1 MWVIVETQNIASLRC
16 VSDLF
21 NQIHN
26 NNPANGKKNRLTAS
40 NIQNRRHIREPIVP
54 STVEDVYSRDIS
66 NMNGEA
72 MSDMPAI
79 VPTTEEESI
88 QAQKTPPSMRY
99 SRSIIATAK
108 MAEKR
113 TNKMALKRG

>member
-1 MWVIVETQNIASLRC
+1 MRLIVETQCIASPRC
-16 VSDLF
+16 ESDLF

-40 NIQNRRHIREPIVP
+40 NIQNMRHIREPIVP
-54 STVEDVYSRDIS
+54 STVEDVYSKDKN

-72 MSDMPAI
+72 MSNMPVI
-79 VPTTEEESI
+79 VSTTVESASSQTQTIPT
-88 QAQKTPPSMRY
+88 
-99 SRSIIATAK
+99 SRNIIATVK
-108 MAEKR
+108 MTEKR